1 MTSPPWRRRRPA
13 RPSQKPDVS
22 SDGGAVAARQ
32 RFPVSTASIGATEQ
46 TVRRRQV
53 GLQPAKRVEES
64 STPVRRSHQ
73 ASQAKRSGV
82 AGLIVVGLLS
92 VVTGVILF
100 QRDSTSDQ
108 PSLIASGSTSVTVST
123 QDPTIG
129 LPTSTTSPQVLESA
143 VPQPL
148 DLMIKSIVLIEADCP
163 TGLWL
168 GSGTIVLDGS
178 YVLTNQ
184 HVAESADCEYLVCFT
199 ESWTKEPVCEAFGE
213 LVADDVENDLAVLR
227 LMDQSGAVYRS
238 NRPPV
243 TISDTQVEI
252 NETIYLVGYPGVG
265 GDTITSVSGVVSGLR
280 IISPGTGDLQG
291 EFIKTDARSGP
302 GVSGGA
308 AFNSAGV
315 YIGTPT
321 GGSVN
326 LDEGTSLGLVRPAR
340 FAEALL
346 DQVSRG

>member
-1 MTSPPWRRRRPA
+1 MTNPPWRRRRPV
-13 RPSQKPDVS
+13 RPSQKPDTS
-22 SDGGAVAARQ
+22 PGSGAGAARP
-32 RFPVSTASIGATEQ
+32 RFPVSTASDVTADAAS
-46 TVRRRQV
+46 RPRQV
-53 GLQPAKRVEES
+53 VLRPVKRVGES
-64 STPVRRSHQ
+64 SMPHRGSRQ
-73 ASQAKRSGV
+73 ASQVKRSGV

-108 PSLIASGSTSVTVST
+108 PSLTAPESTYATVSSEDDGIAMTTTTESTLNVESGGT
-123 QDPTIG
+123 Q
-129 LPTSTTSPQVLESA
+129 S
-143 VPQPL
+143 L

-163 TGLWL
+163 DGLWL

-199 ESWTKEPVCEAFGE
+199 ESWAEEPVCEAFGE
-213 LVADDVENDLAVLR
+213 FVADDFENDLAVLR
-227 LMDQSGAVYRS
+227 LVDELGAVYKS
-238 NRPPV
+238 NRRPIDV
-243 TISDTQVEI
+243 SDSEVEI

-280 IISPGTGDLQG
+280 IIPSGTGELQG
-291 EFIKTDARSGP
+291 EFIKTDARSGE

-308 AFNSAGV
+308 AFNRAGV

-321 GGSVN
+321 GGTVN
-326 LDEGTSLGLVRPAR
+326 LDEGASLGLVRPAR

>member
-1 MTSPPWRRRRPA
+1 MTNPPWRRRRPV
-13 RPSQKPDVS
+13 RPSQKPDTSPVS
-22 SDGGAVAARQ
+22 GAVAARP
-32 RFPVSTASIGATEQ
+32 RFPASTAADVTADAAS
-46 TVRRRQV
+46 RPRQV
-53 GLQPAKRVEES
+53 VLRPAKRVGES
-64 STPVRRSHQ
+64 SMPHRGSRQ
-73 ASQAKRSGV
+73 IPQIKRSGV
-82 AGLIVVGLLS
+82 VGLILVGVLS
-92 VVTGVILF
+92 VSTGLVLF

-108 PSLIASGSTSVTVST
+108 PRLTAPESTSATVSIEDDGIAMTTTTVST
-123 QDPTIG
+123 PI
-129 LPTSTTSPQVLESA
+129 VESE
-143 VPQPL
+143 VTQSL
-148 DLMIKSIVLIEADCP
+148 DSMIKSIVLIEADCP
-163 TGLWL
+163 DGLWS

-199 ESWTKEPVCEAFGE
+199 ESWAKKPVCEASGE
-213 LVADDVENDLAVLR
+213 FVADDFENDLAVLR
-227 LMDQSGAVYRS
+227 LVDELGVVYKS
-238 NRPPV
+238 NRRPV
-243 TISDTQVEI
+243 DISDSQVEI

-280 IISPGTGDLQG
+280 VISPGTGELQG

-308 AFNSAGV
+308 AFNGAGV